1 MTERTRGWLIIAV
14 LAFLFVLTLFLS
26 GLENADAATWQVLM

>member
-1 MTERTRGWLIIAV
+1 MSERTRGWLIVVVMVA
-14 LAFLFVLTLFLS
+14 LAMLTLLVS